1 MTAIPPLHITDIDR
15 QPDLARL
22 LSEVTW
28 PLALLAPDGRILRV
42 SRPLA
47 TLTGVE
53 PQRWQGQPAAA
64 LFEPHERTALAA
76 LLDGAA
82 NGAPTLHSAALCS
95 ADGPA
100 LQVEVEALPLVEDGL
115 VTLLVHSESLTRQ
128 RDRMLLELNRL
139 TSTLLAAP
147 TITEL
152 FVCAGEGLRAL
163 GLNLSFNLLEP
174 DGTALRVVYTTL
186 APELLNRLTP
196 GAPPVGQARLPLDM
210 PGYAE
215 VLGDHQTRFMPPD
228 WSFLTHLVGAQGQ
241 VLTAALLRLSG
252 VRGYILAPL
261 GSDHERGVLV
271 VWGPV
276 LNPSDLPFVA
286 AFANQLTA
294 CMAQIALREQMAR
307 QIQRLNS
314 LATTAH
320 AVTTLGGLDEV
331 LQVIC
336 RQAQEL
342 LGGEMAAVA
351 LPEDANVSYV
361 MGTGRDAERLS
372 GLRLPIEQSVI
383 GRVMRSGQGRYVA
396 DMRCEPEAYQ
406 PTLELEVLRC
416 MLCQPLIHQ
425 GAVLGVL
432 VVCHAIPTHFNEADL
447 SYLAR
452 YAEYAAVAV
461 ANAQLHSALQHSEK
475 KVRALFLES
484 EEARTYLNT
493 LIAHTH
499 DVLGTVRPD
508 LTFHPLNPHRASI
521 LSGYHIAELDGQPLL
536 RMVPEHQ
543 HQALLEHW
551 RAIQAG
557 RASSFELPIRRADG
571 ATMHTLVS
579 AMRVP
584 LYNEVFVIIKDI
596 TAYKQLEA
604 EVRRT
609 EKLALIGQLVAGV
622 AHELNNP
629 LAVILGLAQ
638 LQLFEQLPEPA
649 RADLMTIEQSA
660 LRARQIVEQL
670 RVFTRPQP
678 DQPQPLDLH
687 EAVHVALA
695 RLKRE
700 IGRLRAEVFLDLE
713 NSPRV
718 PLGTPD
724 QIEQALLHL
733 LTGALQSL
741 DRCPPGYPR
750 HLRIRTW
757 TERDSLRLAISDSG
771 PGLPHQQRPQAIDP
785 RTLAHSI
792 GEGIDLSQAIVM
804 TIVQQHG
811 GRCWVESEPGCRT
824 TVHLMLPL
832 KPTEEV
838 ASLAYLPANEAQT
851 ARTALDPYSG
861 AV

>member
-1 MTAIPPLHITDIDR
+1 MTATSLQTSDLDR
-15 QPDLARL
+15 QPVLAHL

-28 PLALLAPDGRILRV
+28 PLALLAPDQRILRV

-47 TLTGVE
+47 ALTGVE
-53 PQRWQGQPAAA
+53 PQGWQGQPATA
-64 LFEPHERTALAA
+64 LFEPHERAELDT
-76 LLDGAA
+76 LLEGAA
-82 NGAPTLHSAALCS
+82 RGVSALRRATLRCS
-95 ADGPA
+95 GEATRR
-100 LQVEVEALPLVEDGL
+100 VEVEALPVGDAGM
-115 VTLLVHSESLTRQ
+115 VTLLVHSESLSRQ

-139 TSTLLAAP
+139 TPTLLAAP
-147 TITEL
+147 TVAEL
-152 FVCAGEGLRAL
+152 FVCAGQALQAL
-163 GLNLSFNLLEP
+163 GLNLSFHLLEP

-186 APELLNRLTP
+186 VPELVERLSP
-196 GAPPVGQARLPLDM
+196 GAPPVAQVRLPPDM
-210 PGYAE
+210 PGYTA

-228 WSFLTHLVGAQGQ
+228 WSFLTHLIGPEGQ
-241 VLTAALLRLSG
+241 PLAAALLRLSG

-276 LNPSDLPFVA
+276 LNPTDLPFVA

-294 CMAQIALREQMAR
+294 CMAQIALRNQMAR

-351 LPEDANVSYV
+351 LPKDADVSYV
-361 MGTGRDAERLS
+361 MSTGRDADRLS
-372 GLRLPIEQSVI
+372 GLHLPIDSSVI
-383 GRVMRSGQGRYVA
+383 GRVLRSGQGRYVA
-396 DMRCEPEAYQ
+396 DMRHEPEAYQ
-406 PTLELEVLRC
+406 PTLALEVLRC
-416 MLCQPLIHQ
+416 MLCQPLIHR

-432 VVCHAIPTHFNEADL
+432 VVCHSTPAHFGHTDL

-461 ANAQLHSALQHSEK
+461 ANAQLHNELQYSEK

-484 EEARTYLNT
+484 EESRTYLNT

-521 LSGYHIAELDGQPLL
+521 LSGYHITELDGQSLL
-536 RMVPEHQ
+536 NLVPEHQ

-557 RASSFELPIRRADG
+557 RAYSFEMPLRRADG
-571 ATMHTLVS
+571 AIMHTLVS

-638 LQLFEQLPEPA
+638 LQLFEQLPDPA
-649 RADLMTIEQSA
+649 RADMVTIEQSA

-678 DQPQPLDLH
+678 EQPQPIDLH

-700 IGRLRAEVFLDLE
+700 IARLRAEVFLDLE
-713 NSPRV
+713 NSPRA

-741 DRCPPGYPR
+741 DRCPPGQPR

-757 TERDSLRLAISDSG
+757 TERDAVRLAISDSG
-771 PGLPHQQRPQAIDP
+771 PGLPHQQRPQPIDP

-811 GRCWVESEPGCRT
+811 GRCWVESEPGRRT

-832 KPTEEV
+832 KPAEQ
-838 ASLAYLPANEAQT
+838 AAPARYPPPGEPQI
-851 ARTALDPYSG
+851 ARLG
-861 AV
+861 G